1 MRTDSPSCQSN
12 SEVSIDDINRIKVEG
27 VRVDDINTSNNSEV
41 PTDYGDGGDNGVDD
55 YGDGGDNGD
64 DDYGN
69 YYNGPEFQVGNGLNW
84 PLLCL
89 FITSFPCFFV

>member
-12 SEVSIDDINRIKVEG
+12 SEVSIEDINRINMEG
-27 VRVDDINTSNNSEV
+27 VRVDDIDTSNNAEV
-41 PTDYGDGGDNGVDD
+41 PTDDNCDDDYGDDD

-69 YYNGPEFQVGNGLNW
+69 YCNGPEFQVGM
-84 PLLCL
+84 
-89 FITSFPCFFV
+89 V